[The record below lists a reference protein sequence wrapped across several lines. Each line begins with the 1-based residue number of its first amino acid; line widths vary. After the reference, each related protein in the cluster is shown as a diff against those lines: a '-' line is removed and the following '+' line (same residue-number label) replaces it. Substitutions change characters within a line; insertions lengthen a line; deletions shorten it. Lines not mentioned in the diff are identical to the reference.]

1 VKRLLSICLVVLA
14 SRAWSGASIP
24 DAGHLGS
31 GRIEDLI
38 AAPDDLARRSRDDRE
53 AWRQEAED
61 AVVAAAHAEG
71 RLEAT
76 CEITLSPP
84 DSASNRQNLR
94 VDYHEGPLYLFG
106 QILLLFPDKP
116 DSAIPLPP
124 SPPAR
129 PGQPFQQTRINALLQ
144 ETQQFYRHQGWLD
157 ATVLYTLD
165 TRPDSHFVDVKTEV
179 RLGRVAVF
187 DSMEIV
193 FHGIKHV
200 TLSGDTIQHL
210 TPASRF
216 IGLWQVARGD
226 TIRNEDIALF
236 NRKLAQTRLFSQARV
251 TRVPSVPDSSK
262 TELVVDIT
270 ERTPGSGDISLFYEP
285 TFGAGVGAVFQHRNV
300 WGTFNDPSLQASI
313 AQRLQTIRADNGI
326 PLLFGTPVALDVGSA
341 LLQQQG
347 GPLADSNFYRES
359 DVSADGTFS
368 YQNTAWSTLSLKL
381 GLQRDTKYLDAGGS
395 QIEYE
400 YTTDLGEM
408 VDFRNE
414 PFDPTT
420 GWMVRGDVGWGGQIY
435 PSDTSFVWVQAQSR
449 YYQPLFWRFYSAAA
463 LDGGEFFN
471 PTSFDGSKIFWLGG
485 PRSVRSYGFDDLTAV
500 AANPEIG
507 LQPRYVRASGELRM
521 NLPWGFQAVGF
532 LDWARLWSKGES
544 PDLFDLDKA
553 YIGYGTGLRLHVSLL
568 TVRVDYSFGR
578 GSDSW
583 AFDLAQAI

>member
-1 VKRLLSICLVVLA
+1 VTRLLSIFLVVIA
-14 SRAWSGASIP
+14 TRAWSGISIP

-76 CEITLSPP
+76 CEITLSPQ
-84 DSASNRQNLR
+84 DSAANRQNLR
-94 VDYHEGPLYLFG
+94 VDYQEGPLYLFG

-124 SPPAR
+124 SLPAR
-129 PGQPFQQTRINALLQ
+129 AGQPFQQIRVNALLQ

-179 RLGRVAVF
+179 RLGKVAVF

-216 IGLWQVARGD
+216 IGLWQVSRGD

-251 TRVPSVPDSSK
+251 TRVPSESDSTK
-262 TELVVDIT
+262 TEVVVDIA
-270 ERTPGSGDISLFYEP
+270 ERIPGSGDLSLFWEP
-285 TFGAGVGAVFQHRNV
+285 TFGWGVGAVLQHRNIG
-300 WGTFNDPSLQASI
+300 GTFNDPSVQTSI
-313 AQRLQTIRADNGI
+313 AQGIQIVRVDDGI
-326 PLLFGTPVALDVGSA
+326 PLLFQTPVALDVGGA
-341 LLQQQG
+341 VQQQEAG
-347 GPLADSNFYRES
+347 LGDSAFYREF
-359 DVSADGTFS
+359 DVSSDGTFS
-368 YQNTAWSTLSLKL
+368 YQTTDWSNVSLKL
-381 GLQRDTKYLDAGGS
+381 GLQRDTKSFDVGS
-395 QIEYE
+395 FSTAYE

-408 VDFRNE
+408 LDFRNE
-414 PFDPTT
+414 PFDPTK
-420 GWMVRGDVGWGGQIY
+420 GWMVRGDIGWGGQIF
-435 PSDTSFVWVQAQSR
+435 PSDTSFIWLQAQTR

-463 LDGGEFFN
+463 LDGGEFLN
-471 PTSFDGSKIFWLGG
+471 PTTFDGSKVFWLGG
-485 PRSVRSYGFDDLTAV
+485 SRTVRSYGFDDLRAV
-500 AANPEIG
+500 PPAGYG
-507 LQPRYVRASGELRM
+507 LQPRYVRASGELRL
-521 NLPWGFQAVGF
+521 NLPWSLQAVGF
-532 LDWARLWSKGES
+532 LDWARIWNKGES
-544 PDLFDLDKA
+544 ADLFNLDKA
-553 YIGYGTGLRLHVSLL
+553 AIGYGTGLRVHISLL
-568 TVRVDYSFGR
+568 TVRLDYSFGR
-578 GSDSW
+578 GYDSW